1 MIGRVIS
8 HYRILEKI
16 GQGGMGVVYIAEDI
30 LLGRR
35 VAVKSLTVDLVP
47 GKQHYRARFLREARS
62 ASKLSHPHIASIYDY
77 GETEDGRPF
86 IVMELV
92 EGKTLSDL
100 LHDSTMTLTRAVE
113 IIRDVAGALA
123 EAHHHGIVH
132 RDIKPSNVAINERAE
147 VKVLDF
153 GLAKQIDRGGD
164 VAPPDP
170 EIQKLLNTQTREG
183 VVVGTPMYLSPE
195 QALGAQVDERSDL
208 FSLGTL
214 LYECIA
220 GKPAFSGSSPVEIC
234 AQVIRDDPPPPSYFN
249 PRVPPEL
256 DRITLKAL
264 AKKADARYQSAG
276 DLKSDLE
283 AVQSVL
289 LERGVG
295 QAATRRTHEILP
307 AGRIS
312 ALSTLSDIFSRPRL
326 PLGYAL
332 VGLLVAALVVWASW
346 RMLRAKPHQPT
357 TEAQFLFA
365 QGEDALRD
373 GTYYKARIL
382 LGRAVAADY
391 KFALA
396 HARLAE
402 ALIELDYSGEAD
414 KELLIVTGEL
424 VPERS
429 TLPEIDRL
437 RLDAVLATARRDLGK
452 AVESYARIADLLP
465 GDAHVYVDLGRA
477 YEKNDETDRALAS
490 YAEAARRDPNN
501 AAAFLRMGIL
511 HGRRQAAADA
521 KAAFDRAETLYQGGN
536 FEGLAE
542 VAYQRALY
550 NQMGK
555 LDEARALLEK
565 VLDITRLSNNTYQY
579 IRALLELSHVAYSG
593 GDTAQARQYAT
604 EAVGLARANHMDNLT
619 TRGLHDLG
627 YAFLVRR
634 ADGEAEQY
642 FMQALEF
649 AQRFRGRNNEAR
661 VNLSLG
667 RLYIQRE
674 EPDRGLPHV
683 EQALAFYREGGYRKE
698 VSRCLIML
706 GRARLLKGDYK
717 EALRIFDEQLRLARQ
732 VEDPEQVARSQ
743 NETGLALARREL
755 YPEALRRY
763 EESYAISMSLNNPL
777 TAGHSLLNCAD
788 MLARLGRYEEARA
801 ALHSLPSIAGRL
813 DGENS
818 YKHLW
823 LMWSHLIEGKMALS
837 ERRFAEAMAECRKA
851 IALANAPQFAP
862 TAAEA
867 RATLGLA
874 QALSGARPQ
883 GKRSCAEALAVAR
896 TANDSPLLSNTL
908 LASAEAA
915 LESGDAQGALRH
927 ASEAQGIFARTGRQE
942 SEWRARL
949 IAALASK
956 QVGDQMS
963 ARSQATRANDL
974 LSELRKNWG
983 TNAFNGYLAKR
994 DIHLYR
1000 KQLDSIFVSP

>member
-8 HYRILEKI
+8 HYRILEQI
-16 GQGGMGVVYIAEDI
+16 GQGGMGVVYVAEDI

-35 VAVKSLTVDLVP
+35 VAVKSLTIDLVP

-77 GETEDGRPF
+77 GETEDGQPF

-100 LHDSTMTLTRAVE
+100 LHDSAMTLARAVE

-164 VAPPDP
+164 VDPPDP

-295 QAATRRTHEILP
+295 QAATRRAHEVLP
-307 AGRIS
+307 AGRTS

-326 PLGYAL
+326 PLGYTL

-402 ALIELDYSGEAD
+402 VLIELDYSGEAD
-414 KELLIVTGEL
+414 KELLIVTGEFS
-424 VPERS
+424 PG
-429 TLPEIDRL
+429 TLD
-437 RLDAVLATARRDLGK
+437 T
-452 AVESYARIADLLP
+452 P
-465 GDAHVYVDLGRA
+465 G
-477 YEKNDETDRALAS
+477 N
-490 YAEAARRDPNN
+490 
-501 AAAFLRMGIL
+501 
-511 HGRRQAAADA
+511 
-521 KAAFDRAETLYQGGN
+521 
-536 FEGLAE
+536 
-542 VAYQRALY
+542 
-550 NQMGK
+550 
-555 LDEARALLEK
+555 
-565 VLDITRLSNNTYQY
+565 
-579 IRALLELSHVAYSG
+579 
-593 GDTAQARQYAT
+593 
-604 EAVGLARANHMDNLT
+604 
-619 TRGLHDLG
+619 
-627 YAFLVRR
+627 
-634 ADGEAEQY
+634 
-642 FMQALEF
+642 
-649 AQRFRGRNNEAR
+649 
-661 VNLSLG
+661 
-667 RLYIQRE
+667 
-674 EPDRGLPHV
+674 
-683 EQALAFYREGGYRKE
+683 
-698 VSRCLIML
+698 
-706 GRARLLKGDYK
+706 
-717 EALRIFDEQLRLARQ
+717 
-732 VEDPEQVARSQ
+732 
-743 NETGLALARREL
+743 
-755 YPEALRRY
+755 
-763 EESYAISMSLNNPL
+763 
-777 TAGHSLLNCAD
+777 
-788 MLARLGRYEEARA
+788 
-801 ALHSLPSIAGRL
+801 
-813 DGENS
+813 
-818 YKHLW
+818 
-823 LMWSHLIEGKMALS
+823 
-837 ERRFAEAMAECRKA
+837 
-851 IALANAPQFAP
+851 
-862 TAAEA
+862 
-867 RATLGLA
+867 
-874 QALSGARPQ
+874 
-883 GKRSCAEALAVAR
+883 
-896 TANDSPLLSNTL
+896 
-908 LASAEAA
+908 
-915 LESGDAQGALRH
+915 
-927 ASEAQGIFARTGRQE
+927 
-942 SEWRARL
+942 
-949 IAALASK
+949 
-956 QVGDQMS
+956 
-963 ARSQATRANDL
+963 
-974 LSELRKNWG
+974 
-983 TNAFNGYLAKR
+983 
-994 DIHLYR
+994 
-1000 KQLDSIFVSP
+1000 

>member
-16 GQGGMGVVYIAEDI
+16 GQGGMGVVYVAEDI

-35 VAVKSLTVDLVP
+35 VAVKSLTVDLIP

-100 LHDSTMTLTRAVE
+100 LHDSAMTLTRAVE
-113 IIRDVAGALA
+113 IIKDVAGALA

-164 VAPPDP
+164 VVPPDP

-289 LERGVG
+289 LERGAG
-295 QAATRRTHEILP
+295 QAATQRVHEVLP
-307 AGRIS
+307 AGRTS

-332 VGLLVAALVVWASW
+332 VGLLVAALVVWVPW
-346 RMLRAKPHQPT
+346 RLLRPKPHQPKP
-357 TEAQFLFA
+357 EAQRLFV
-365 QGEDALRD
+365 QGEAALRD
-373 GTYYKARIL
+373 GTYYKARTF
-382 LGRAVAADY
+382 LGRAVAVDY

-396 HARLAE
+396 RARLAE
-402 ALIELDYSGEAD
+402 SLIELDYSDEAR

-429 TLPEIDRL
+429 TLQEIDRL

-452 AVESYARIADLLP
+452 AVELYERIAHLRPD
-465 GDAHVYVDLGRA
+465 DAHLYVDLGRA
-477 YEKNDETDRALAS
+477 YEKNDQTDKALAS
-490 YAEAARRDPNN
+490 YAEAARRDPND
-501 AAAFLRMGIL
+501 AAAFLRLGIL
-511 HGRRQAAADA
+511 HGRRREAAHAR
-521 KAAFDRAETLYQGGN
+521 AAFDRAETLYQDHN

-550 NQMGK
+550 NQAGK
-555 LDEARALLEK
+555 LNEARALLNR
-565 VLDITRLSNNTYQY
+565 VLDITRLSNNTYQH
-579 IRALLELSHVAYSG
+579 IRALLELSRVSYSK

-604 EAVGLARANHMDNLT
+604 EAVGMARVNRMENLT
-619 TRGLHDLG
+619 TQGLHDLG
-627 YAFLVRR
+627 YAFLMDR
-634 ADGEAEQY
+634 AYNDAEQY
-642 FMQALEF
+642 FTQALEF
-649 AQRFRGRNNEAR
+649 AQLFGGEHNEAR
-661 VNLSLG
+661 VKLSLG
-667 RLYIQRE
+667 SLYLQQE
-674 EPDRGLPHV
+674 KPDRGLPYI
-683 EQALAFYREGGYRKE
+683 EQSLVYYRAGGYGKE
-698 VSRCLIML
+698 ISKCLIML
-706 GRARLLKGDYK
+706 GRAKLLKGDD
-717 EALRIFDEQLRLARQ
+717 EAALKIFDEQLQLARQ

-763 EESYAISMSLNNPL
+763 EEGYALGTSLNNPL
-777 TAGHSLLNCAD
+777 TAGHSLLNRAD
-788 MLARLGRYEEARA
+788 MLAHLGRYDDARA
-801 ALHSLPSIAGRL
+801 ALAELAEVAGRI

-823 LMWSHLIEGKMALS
+823 LTWTHLIEGKMALS
-837 ERRFAEAMAECRKA
+837 ERRFADAIRECRKA
-851 IALANAPQFAP
+851 IALATAPQFAP

-867 RATLGLA
+867 KATLGLA
-874 QALSGARPQ
+874 QALSGAVSQ
-883 GKRSCAEALAVAR
+883 GRRACAEALAAAR
-896 TANDSPLLSNTL
+896 NVNDSPLLSNTL
-908 LASAEAA
+908 LASAEVE
-915 LESGDAQGALRH
+915 LESGEMQSALKH
-927 ASEAQGIFARTGRQE
+927 ASEAQAIFARTGRQE
-942 SEWRARL
+942 SEWRAHL
-949 IAALASK
+949 MNAVASK
-956 QVGDQMS
+956 QIGNQPS
-963 ARSQATRANDL
+963 ARLQASRAKDL
-974 LSELRKNWG
+974 LSELHKKWG
-983 TNAFNGYLAKR
+983 TEAFNGYLSRR
-994 DIHLYR
+994 DIQFYLAR
-1000 KQLDSIFVSP
+1000 LKVEFATP